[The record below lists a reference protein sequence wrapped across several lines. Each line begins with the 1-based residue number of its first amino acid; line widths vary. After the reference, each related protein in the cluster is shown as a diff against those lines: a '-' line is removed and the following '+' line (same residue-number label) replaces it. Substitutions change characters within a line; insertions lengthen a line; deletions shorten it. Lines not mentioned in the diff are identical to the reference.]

1 MYSKGYRGFESLF
14 LRQFPR
20 VESCKIPSVDAPAP
34 KIVLLTTDAA
44 ARQSLVDLLR
54 ETGCEVVAVEDTEQA
69 RQAAAGLIVVHGPPE
84 LLPALPGQR
93 VIALV
98 EDAAARIAALDLGA
112 SDALAAPWDPRELQA
127 RLRVQ
132 LRALHSERESLD
144 RVRLAEE
151 GFQLSQTA
159 FEALAVTERMKSD
172 ALRLNRILKFGAY
185 SVIAAAAVMAV
196 VFAFYSRGARRETQ
210 RAYGVV
216 AQLERGLKQQSDLM
230 ERTRKMRE
238 EFERDKEHR
247 QQVEEQSR
255 RLREKM
261 DQAASA
267 GEMATL
273 RQELTATSDHL
284 KRMDV
289 EARIAQSIIRSAAP
303 SVCLLHIV
311 VAFRDHFSGRRL
323 RWAVENS
330 EEQSQQPPEKAKVT
344 LDGPG
349 PEVRL
354 DFFGTGFLVGREG
367 ENGRI
372 LTNHHVVEPWWE
384 NPELKK
390 AEQDALEPIMAEM
403 NAYFPGDPRAFRMRT
418 QVISTDADLAVVQ
431 GSLAGLRRA
440 TLSLDG
446 ARLAAVTGD
455 PVVLLGYPTG
465 LDAILART
473 DEATVR
479 AIVAEAQGNPKAIMA
494 ALAARRLIRPLA
506 TQGHIGDQL
515 GNRIIYDAQTTS
527 GGSGG
532 PLFNRLGKV
541 IGVNFAMLPGFGGS
555 NFGIPARF
563 AQALLSQQRR

>member
-1 MYSKGYRGFESLF
+1 M
-14 LRQFPR
+14 
-20 VESCKIPSVDAPAP
+20 DAPAT
-34 KIVLLTTDAA
+34 KIVLLTTDVA
-44 ARQSLVDLLR
+44 ARQTLVDLLR
-54 ETGCEVVAVEDTEQA
+54 ETGCEVVTVEDAEQA
-69 RQAAAGLIVVHGPPE
+69 RQSAGALIVVHGPPD
-84 LLPALPGQR
+84 LLPALAGRR

-98 EDAAARIAALDLGA
+98 NNAEARIAALDLGA
-112 SDALAAPWDPRELQA
+112 ADALAVPWDPRELQS

-132 LRALHSERESLD
+132 LRTMAAEHESVQ
-144 RVRLAEE
+144 RARLAEE
-151 GFQLSQTA
+151 GFQISQTA
-159 FEALAVTERMKSD
+159 FQALAVTEQMQRD
-172 ALRLNRILKFGAY
+172 ARRLNRILKLGAY
-185 SVIAAAAVMAV
+185 SVIAAAAVMAA
-196 VFAFYSRGARRETQ
+196 VFFFYSRGARRETQ
-210 RAYGVV
+210 RAYSVV
-216 AQLERGLKQQSDLM
+216 AQLERSLERQSDLL

-247 QQVEEQSR
+247 QQVEEQAR
-255 RLREKM
+255 KLKEQM
-261 DQAASA
+261 DKAASA

-273 RQELTATSDHL
+273 RKELTDTSDHL
-284 KRMDV
+284 KRMDG
-289 EARIAQSIIRSAAP
+289 EARIAQSIIRSSAP
-303 SVCLLHIV
+303 SVCLLHVV

-323 RWAVENS
+323 RWAVENPD
-330 EEQSQQPPEKAKVT
+330 EQAQQPQEKAKVG

-354 DFFGTGFLVGREG
+354 DFFGTGFLVGRDG
-367 ENGRI
+367 ETGRI

-390 AEQDALEPIMAEM
+390 AEQDALEPIVVEM

-418 QVISTDADLAVVQ
+418 QVISTEVDLAVVH
-431 GSLAGLRRA
+431 GSLAGLRRP
-440 TLSLDG
+440 TLALDG
-446 ARLAAVTGD
+446 NRQAAVIGD

-479 AIVAEAQGNPKAIMA
+479 SIVAEAQGNPKAIMA

-515 GNRIIYDAQTTS
+515 PNRIIYDAQTTS

-532 PLFNRLGKV
+532 PLFNRQGKV
-541 IGVNFAMLPGFGGS
+541 IGVNFGMLRGFGGS

-563 AQALLSQQRR
+563 AQALLNRR

>member
-1 MYSKGYRGFESLF
+1 M
-14 LRQFPR
+14 
-20 VESCKIPSVDAPAP
+20 DAPAP
-34 KIVLLTTDAA
+34 KIVLLTTDST
-44 ARQSLVDLLR
+44 ARQSLIDLLR
-54 ETGCEVVAVEDTEQA
+54 ETGCEVIAADDAETV
-69 RQAAAGLIVVHGPPE
+69 RQTAAGLIVVHGPPD

-98 EDAAARIAALDLGA
+98 DNAEGRIAALDLGA
-112 SDALAAPWDPRELQA
+112 ADALAAPWDPRELQA

-132 LRALHSERESLD
+132 LRALTAERESFE

-159 FEALAVTERMKSD
+159 FQALAVTEQMKRD
-172 ALRLNRILKFGAY
+172 ALRLNRMLKVGAY
-185 SVIAAAAVMAV
+185 SVVGAAAIMAAV
-196 VFAFYSRGARRETQ
+196 FYFYSRGVRRETQ

-216 AQLERGLKQQSDLM
+216 AQLEQGLRQQSDLM

-238 EFERDKEHR
+238 DFERDKEHR

-255 RLREKM
+255 KLREQM
-261 DQAASA
+261 DKAASA
-267 GEMATL
+267 GEMAAL
-273 RQELTATSDHL
+273 RKELTDTSDHL
-284 KRMDV
+284 KRIDV

-303 SVCLLHIV
+303 SVCLLHVV

-323 RWAVENS
+323 RWAVENP
-330 EEQSQQPPEKAKVT
+330 EEQGQQPQEKAKVG

-367 ENGRI
+367 ENARI
-372 LTNHHVVEPWWE
+372 LTNHHVVEPWWQ
-384 NPELKK
+384 NPELKR
-390 AEQDALEPIMAEM
+390 AEQDALEPIVVEM

-418 QVISTDADLAVVQ
+418 QTISTDADLAIVH
-431 GSLAGLRRA
+431 GSLADLRRA
-440 TLSLDG
+440 TLALDG
-446 ARLAAVTGD
+446 SRQAAVIGD

-515 GNRIIYDAQTTS
+515 RDRIIYDAQTSS

-541 IGVNFAMLPGFGGS
+541 IGVNFAMLQGFGGS

-563 AQALLSQQRR
+563 AQTLLSPQRR

>member
-1 MYSKGYRGFESLF
+1 MD
-14 LRQFPR
+14 
-20 VESCKIPSVDAPAP
+20 VAAP
-34 KIVLLTTDAA
+34 KIVLLTTDVA
-44 ARQSLVDLLR
+44 ARQTLVDLLR
-54 ETGCEVVAVEDTEQA
+54 ETGCEVVSVDDAEQA
-69 RQAAAGLIVVHGPPE
+69 RQAATGLIVVHGPPD

-98 EDAAARIAALDLGA
+98 DDADARIAALDLGA

-132 LRALHSERESLD
+132 LRALAAEHESLEK
-144 RVRLAEE
+144 VRLAEE

-159 FEALAVTERMKSD
+159 FQALAVTEQMRHD
-172 ALRLNRILKFGAY
+172 ALRLNRMLKIGAY
-185 SVIAAAAVMAV
+185 SVIGAAAVMAV
-196 VFAFYSRGARRETQ
+196 VFYFYSRGARRETQ

-216 AQLERGLKQQSDLM
+216 AQLERGLQQQSALM
-230 ERTRKMRE
+230 DRTRKMRE

-255 RLREKM
+255 SLREKM
-261 DQAASA
+261 DKAASA
-267 GEMATL
+267 GEMAAL
-273 RQELTATSDHL
+273 RKELTDNSDHL
-284 KRMDV
+284 KRMDG

-303 SVCLLHIV
+303 SVCLLHVV

-323 RWAVENS
+323 RWAVENP
-330 EEQSQQPPEKAKVT
+330 EEQAQQPQEKAKVG

-367 ENGRI
+367 QNSRI
-372 LTNHHVVEPWWE
+372 LTNHHVVEPWWQ
-384 NPELKK
+384 NAELKK
-390 AEQDALEPIMAEM
+390 VEQDALEPIVVEM

-418 QVISTDADLAVVQ
+418 QAISTEADLALVQ
-431 GSLAGLRRA
+431 GSLADLRRA
-440 TLSLDG
+440 TLAFDG
-446 ARLAAVTGD
+446 TRQAAVIGD

-515 GNRIIYDAQTTS
+515 RDRIIYDAQTTS

-541 IGVNFAMLPGFGGS
+541 IGVNFAMLQGFGGS

-563 AQALLSQQRR
+563 AQALLSPLRR

>member
-1 MYSKGYRGFESLF
+1 
-14 LRQFPR
+14 
-20 VESCKIPSVDAPAP
+20 VDVAAPQ
-34 KIVLLTTDAA
+34 IVLLTTDVA
-44 ARQSLVDLLR
+44 ARQTLVDLLR
-54 ETGCEVVAVEDTEQA
+54 ETGCEVVTVDDAEQA
-69 RQAAAGLIVVHGPPE
+69 RQAATGLIVVHGPPD

-98 EDAAARIAALDLGA
+98 DDADARIAALDLGA

-132 LRALHSERESLD
+132 LRALAAEHESLEK
-144 RVRLAEE
+144 VRLAEE

-159 FEALAVTERMKSD
+159 FQALAVTEQMRHD
-172 ALRLNRILKFGAY
+172 ALRLNRMLKIGAY
-185 SVIAAAAVMAV
+185 SVIGAAAVMAV
-196 VFAFYSRGARRETQ
+196 VFYFYSRGARRETQ

-216 AQLERGLKQQSDLM
+216 AQLERGLQQQSALM
-230 ERTRKMRE
+230 DRTRKMRE

-255 RLREKM
+255 SLREKM
-261 DQAASA
+261 DKAASA
-267 GEMATL
+267 GEMAAL
-273 RQELTATSDHL
+273 RKELTDNSDHL
-284 KRMDV
+284 KRMDG

-303 SVCLLHIV
+303 SVCLLHVV

-323 RWAVENS
+323 RWAVENP
-330 EEQSQQPPEKAKVT
+330 EEQAQQPQEKAKVG

-367 ENGRI
+367 QNSRI
-372 LTNHHVVEPWWE
+372 LTNHHVVEPWWQ
-384 NPELKK
+384 NAELKK
-390 AEQDALEPIMAEM
+390 VEQDALEPIVVEM

-418 QVISTDADLAVVQ
+418 QAISTEADLALVQ
-431 GSLAGLRRA
+431 GSLADLRRA
-440 TLSLDG
+440 TLAFDG
-446 ARLAAVTGD
+446 TRQAAVIGD

-515 GNRIIYDAQTTS
+515 RDRIIYDAQTTS

-541 IGVNFAMLPGFGGS
+541 IGVNFAMLQGFGGS

-563 AQALLSQQRR
+563 AQALLSPLRR